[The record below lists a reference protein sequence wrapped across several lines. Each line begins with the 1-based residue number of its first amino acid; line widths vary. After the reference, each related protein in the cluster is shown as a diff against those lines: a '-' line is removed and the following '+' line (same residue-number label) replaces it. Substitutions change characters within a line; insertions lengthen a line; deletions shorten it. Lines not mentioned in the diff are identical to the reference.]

1 MGELLVIITVPPL
14 VGVIT
19 YAVFRFI
26 WEKDDRQTDRSAPG
40 PRPDAK

>member
-26 WEKDDRQTDRSAPG
+26 WEKDARQTDRSASD
-40 PRPDAK
+40 PRLDAK